1 MFFNKNKNKEELK
14 EEPLNYWEKESHMLA
29 VPENPTKELLDTVS
43 DRVSEIEGVK
53 IISKNDLTDKAPG
66 KIKLSYENEEFEIGY
81 YPSGFSLP
89 EIYIKNYYFSENEL
103 EKLRNAKTSLTIFM
117 KFNKDSKKSYHLQLK
132 IALAMIPDMIG
143 LMDESAEK
151 MIPASWVKMA
161 ANSKVCPGSN
171 DLFTVQAVS
180 DDKGEVWLHTHGLS
194 RCGVTEL
201 EILQSDKKNYNNHY
215 NLLTTFASYLLD
227 KKDNYNGSAYIG
239 FLSNR
244 QPLVVTYVPW
254 TKGLNE
260 YKNLNLGGMEDRKEG
275 HKSKTSIIFVY
286 KNEEDEKQGKL
297 TPVSEFDNLLGDN
310 PIFFISDEET
320 ARMKA
325 LAAERFN
332 FVKETANKEENEIII
347 KIGLPIE
354 GDKTNCEHIWFELI
368 EFDGDKFKAKLTQ
381 KPYNVKNIQKGD
393 ERWYTVEDVTDWL
406 IYTPNFT
413 INPGSA
419 YLLMQ

>member
-14 EEPLNYWEKESHMLA
+14 EEPLNYWEKESYMLA

-81 YPSGFSLP
+81 YPSGFSFP